1 MQEFTEGTR
10 YTFAEARWHF
20 VGVQTTMSMMS
31 VFAQTG
37 MCTMRVERGGAMYMN
52 LIHYTER
59 SNSNKLDMSYRRI
72 LSNWKPC

>member
-1 MQEFTEGTR
+1 MF
-10 YTFAEARWHF
+10 
-20 VGVQTTMSMMS
+20 MMS

-37 MCTMRVERGGAMYMN
+37 MCTMRVERGGAMYVN

-72 LSNWKPC
+72 FSSWKPC